1 MIFAVVPWNEKFCNN
16 EIFNPDS
23 DTNKNGLA
31 EPYADLKAYMNENG
45 HTINT
50 IDMYS
55 DLSQVDFFLFF
66 DWDDQWI
73 FNLIKKGY
81 ACKMVYC
88 NAEPPTVRKLNTE
101 QGLKELKKYFQ
112 YIMTWN
118 KDFVDNK
125 RVFYRT
131 IPYNFVEHIDTVPYT
146 QKKLLTSIS
155 ANKKSDYKD
164 ELYTERERLIT
175 YFENEIPDQFDMYGV
190 GWDKE
195 NHKSYK
201 GSPDSKFDTYNNY
214 KFAIAFENTKNVR
227 GYITEKIFDC
237 LTGGIVPIYYG
248 ADDILDYVSSE
259 CFIDYRKFGSLNLL
273 KEYLLNMSKQEYE
286 KYLDAAKK
294 VVLSDELQF
303 HFSGKMYAQNIINM
317 CETIPTER
325 VNTNVINI
333 IKLGF
338 RIGRQQIKA
347 RLIAI
352 KKRVKYAV
360 F

>member
-1 MIFAVVPWNEKFCNN
+1 MIFAVIPWDEKFLNN

-31 EPYADLKAYMNENG
+31 EPYADLKAYLREKG
-45 HTINT
+45 HIINT
-50 IDMYS
+50 VDLYE
-55 DLSQVDFFLFF
+55 DLSLIDFFLFF
-66 DWDDQWI
+66 DWNDQWI
-73 FNLIKKGY
+73 FELTKKGY
-81 ACKMVYC
+81 ASKMVYC

-101 QGLKELKKYFQ
+101 KGFKELKKYFQ

-118 KDFVDNK
+118 KDLVDNK

-131 IPYNFVEHIDTVPYT
+131 IPYNFEEHINKVPYK

-190 GWDKE
+190 GWDKKK
-195 NHKSYK
+195 HKSYK
-201 GSPDSKFDTYNNY
+201 GSPESKFDTYRNY

-259 CFIDYRKFGSLNLL
+259 CFIDYRKFENLNAL
-273 KEYLLNMSKQEYE
+273 KDYLQNMSRQEYD

-294 VVLSDELQF
+294 VVLSDDLQF

-317 CETIPTER
+317 CEAIPTGKLNLKE
-325 VNTNVINI
+325 ISI
-333 IKLGF
+333 IRLGLKIGIK
-338 RIGRQQIKA
+338 RIKSI
-347 RLIAI
+347 LIAI
-352 KKRVKYAV
+352 RKRVKYAL